1 MMCKYKNLLS
11 TIKLILRIA
20 APSTILLLV
29 LTIISGLLPGLLVI
43 VEEDFINTVVAF
55 TSTINV
61 QAIIVQFFLF
71 AFVLLLEWLVAIV
84 NKYFFIVNKESIRR
98 NIYKMMFSA
107 VKNVAFKNLEEAANQ
122 DLVMR
127 VFKTPEIHLSRLIK
141 NSLTLLKYAVT
152 IGSLFVLLFNQI
164 GIKSFIIII
173 ASILVAVVAKKGGK
187 RVYDLEVENSGE
199 KRRVDYFDSMIMD
212 KEFADERILFSFF
225 KKINNKW
232 KKKATGL
239 IEQQAKLNK
248 IIFAQEKTA
257 SIVLYIISFV
267 IILLLVGPVKNGRI
281 TIGFMIAFVNATF
294 NLSNMVS
301 RIFADALSKIY
312 EEIGYVKDF
321 WRLQDLSVVKKVTY
335 GDRALETINSI
346 QFRNVSF
353 KYPGTE
359 KYVLKNC
366 SFRMEGNR
374 KYALIG
380 INGAGKSTIVK
391 LIKGLY
397 CDYEGTILINDIN
410 LREFSAENFST
421 EVAVVSQDFSKFQ
434 VSFLEN
440 INLGRKHEIE
450 DNTKILDMFEKLNFN
465 KLTNDINLN
474 SKIGKIYPENIDLSL
489 GVWQKLAISRALLSE
504 ASLLIFDEP
513 TASLD
518 PLAEQR
524 VYDQILDL
532 SRNRMSILISHRLGS
547 VKSSEDIYL
556 LEEGQVKMHGS
567 HEKLMRNSDL
577 YREMYNKQK
586 GWYQDA

>member
-489 GVWQKLAISRALLSE
+489 GEWQKLAISRALLSE

-567 HEKLMRNSDL
+567 HEIGR
-577 YREMYNKQK
+577 
-586 GWYQDA
+586 AHV

>member
-1 MMCKYKNLLS
+1 MAGKYKNLLS

-489 GVWQKLAISRALLSE
+489 GEWQKLAISRALLSE

>member
-421 EVAVVSQDFSKFQ
+421 EVAAVSQDFSKFQ

-489 GVWQKLAISRALLSE
+489 GEWQKLAISRALLSE

>member
-366 SFRMEGNR
+366 SFRMEGNG

-489 GVWQKLAISRALLSE
+489 GEWQKLAISRALLSE

>member
-489 GVWQKLAISRALLSE
+489 GEWQKLAISRALLSE

-577 YREMYNKQK
+577 YREM
-586 GWYQDA
+586 

>member
-489 GVWQKLAISRALLSE
+489 GEWQKLAISRALLSE

-577 YREMYNKQK
+577 YREMYNKL
-586 GWYQDA
+586 

>member
-71 AFVLLLEWLVAIV
+71 AFVLLLDCRVALFNMVFLIV
-84 NKYFFIVNKESIRR
+84 HNESIRR

-489 GVWQKLAISRALLSE
+489 GEWQKLAISRALLSE

>member
-199 KRRVDYFDSMIMD
+199 KRRVDYFDSVIMD

-489 GVWQKLAISRALLSE
+489 GEWQKLAISRALLSE

>member
-84 NKYFFIVNKESIRR
+84 NKDFFIVNKESIRR

-489 GVWQKLAISRALLSE
+489 GEWQKLAISRALLSE

>member
-29 LTIISGLLPGLLVI
+29 LTIIVI

-421 EVAVVSQDFSKFQ
+421 EVAVVSQ

-489 GVWQKLAISRALLSE
+489 GEWQKLAISRALLSE

>member
-489 GVWQKLAISRALLSE
+489 GEWQKLAISRALLSE

-567 HEKLMRNSDL
+567 HEKLMRNGDL

>member
-374 KYALIG
+374 KYALIE

-489 GVWQKLAISRALLSE
+489 GEWQKLAISRALLSE

>member
-199 KRRVDYFDSMIMD
+199 KRRVDYFDSMM
-212 KEFADERILFSFF
+212 
-225 KKINNKW
+225 
-232 KKKATGL
+232 
-239 IEQQAKLNK
+239 
-248 IIFAQEKTA
+248 
-257 SIVLYIISFV
+257 
-267 IILLLVGPVKNGRI
+267 LL
-281 TIGFMIAFVNATF
+281 T
-294 NLSNMVS
+294 S
-301 RIFADALSKIY
+301 
-312 EEIGYVKDF
+312 
-321 WRLQDLSVVKKVTY
+321 
-335 GDRALETINSI
+335 
-346 QFRNVSF
+346 
-353 KYPGTE
+353 
-359 KYVLKNC
+359 
-366 SFRMEGNR
+366 
-374 KYALIG
+374 
-380 INGAGKSTIVK
+380 
-391 LIKGLY
+391 
-397 CDYEGTILINDIN
+397 
-410 LREFSAENFST
+410 
-421 EVAVVSQDFSKFQ
+421 
-434 VSFLEN
+434 
-440 INLGRKHEIE
+440 
-450 DNTKILDMFEKLNFN
+450 
-465 KLTNDINLN
+465 
-474 SKIGKIYPENIDLSL
+474 
-489 GVWQKLAISRALLSE
+489 
-504 ASLLIFDEP
+504 
-513 TASLD
+513 
-518 PLAEQR
+518 
-524 VYDQILDL
+524 
-532 SRNRMSILISHRLGS
+532 
-547 VKSSEDIYL
+547 
-556 LEEGQVKMHGS
+556 
-567 HEKLMRNSDL
+567 
-577 YREMYNKQK
+577 
-586 GWYQDA
+586 

>member
-489 GVWQKLAISRALLSE
+489 GEWQKLAISRALLSE

>member
-353 KYPGTE
+353 KYPGIE

-489 GVWQKLAISRALLSE
+489 GEWQKLAISRALLSE

>member
-141 NSLTLLKYAVT
+141 NSLTLLKYEVT

-489 GVWQKLAISRALLSE
+489 GEWQKLAISRALLSE

>member
-1 MMCKYKNLLS
+1 MCKYKNLLS

-122 DLVMR
+122 DLVM
-127 VFKTPEIHLSRLIK
+127 

-239 IEQQAKLNK
+239 IEQQAKLK
-248 IIFAQEKTA
+248 KKQQ
-257 SIVLYIISFV
+257 VLYFISY
-267 IILLLVGPVKNGRI
+267 LLLL
-281 TIGFMIAFVNATF
+281 FFF
-294 NLSNMVS
+294 
-301 RIFADALSKIY
+301 
-312 EEIGYVKDF
+312 
-321 WRLQDLSVVKKVTY
+321 
-335 GDRALETINSI
+335 
-346 QFRNVSF
+346 
-353 KYPGTE
+353 
-359 KYVLKNC
+359 
-366 SFRMEGNR
+366 
-374 KYALIG
+374 
-380 INGAGKSTIVK
+380 
-391 LIKGLY
+391 
-397 CDYEGTILINDIN
+397 
-410 LREFSAENFST
+410 
-421 EVAVVSQDFSKFQ
+421 
-434 VSFLEN
+434 
-440 INLGRKHEIE
+440 
-450 DNTKILDMFEKLNFN
+450 
-465 KLTNDINLN
+465 
-474 SKIGKIYPENIDLSL
+474 
-489 GVWQKLAISRALLSE
+489 
-504 ASLLIFDEP
+504 
-513 TASLD
+513 
-518 PLAEQR
+518 
-524 VYDQILDL
+524 
-532 SRNRMSILISHRLGS
+532 
-547 VKSSEDIYL
+547 
-556 LEEGQVKMHGS
+556 
-567 HEKLMRNSDL
+567 
-577 YREMYNKQK
+577 
-586 GWYQDA
+586 

>member
-489 GVWQKLAISRALLSE
+489 GEWQKLAISRALLSE

-547 VKSSEDIYL
+547 VKSSEDIFL

>member
-225 KKINNKW
+225 
-232 KKKATGL
+232 
-239 IEQQAKLNK
+239 
-248 IIFAQEKTA
+248 
-257 SIVLYIISFV
+257 
-267 IILLLVGPVKNGRI
+267 
-281 TIGFMIAFVNATF
+281 
-294 NLSNMVS
+294 
-301 RIFADALSKIY
+301 
-312 EEIGYVKDF
+312 
-321 WRLQDLSVVKKVTY
+321 
-335 GDRALETINSI
+335 
-346 QFRNVSF
+346 
-353 KYPGTE
+353 
-359 KYVLKNC
+359 
-366 SFRMEGNR
+366 
-374 KYALIG
+374 
-380 INGAGKSTIVK
+380 
-391 LIKGLY
+391 
-397 CDYEGTILINDIN
+397 
-410 LREFSAENFST
+410 
-421 EVAVVSQDFSKFQ
+421 
-434 VSFLEN
+434 
-440 INLGRKHEIE
+440 
-450 DNTKILDMFEKLNFN
+450 
-465 KLTNDINLN
+465 
-474 SKIGKIYPENIDLSL
+474 
-489 GVWQKLAISRALLSE
+489 
-504 ASLLIFDEP
+504 
-513 TASLD
+513 
-518 PLAEQR
+518 
-524 VYDQILDL
+524 
-532 SRNRMSILISHRLGS
+532 
-547 VKSSEDIYL
+547 
-556 LEEGQVKMHGS
+556 
-567 HEKLMRNSDL
+567 
-577 YREMYNKQK
+577 
-586 GWYQDA
+586 

>member
-98 NIYKMMFSA
+98 NIYKMMFLA

-489 GVWQKLAISRALLSE
+489 GEWQKLAISRALLSE

>member
-225 KKINNKW
+225 KKINN
-232 KKKATGL
+232 
-239 IEQQAKLNK
+239 
-248 IIFAQEKTA
+248 F
-257 SIVLYIISFV
+257 
-267 IILLLVGPVKNGRI
+267 
-281 TIGFMIAFVNATF
+281 
-294 NLSNMVS
+294 
-301 RIFADALSKIY
+301 
-312 EEIGYVKDF
+312 
-321 WRLQDLSVVKKVTY
+321 
-335 GDRALETINSI
+335 
-346 QFRNVSF
+346 
-353 KYPGTE
+353 
-359 KYVLKNC
+359 C
-366 SFRMEGNR
+366 
-374 KYALIG
+374 
-380 INGAGKSTIVK
+380 GKRR
-391 LIKGLY
+391 Y
-397 CDYEGTILINDIN
+397 C
-410 LREFSAENFST
+410 FS
-421 EVAVVSQDFSKFQ
+421 
-434 VSFLEN
+434 
-440 INLGRKHEIE
+440 
-450 DNTKILDMFEKLNFN
+450 
-465 KLTNDINLN
+465 
-474 SKIGKIYPENIDLSL
+474 
-489 GVWQKLAISRALLSE
+489 
-504 ASLLIFDEP
+504 
-513 TASLD
+513 
-518 PLAEQR
+518 
-524 VYDQILDL
+524 
-532 SRNRMSILISHRLGS
+532 
-547 VKSSEDIYL
+547 
-556 LEEGQVKMHGS
+556 
-567 HEKLMRNSDL
+567 
-577 YREMYNKQK
+577 
-586 GWYQDA
+586 

>member
-450 DNTKILDMFEKLNFN
+450 DNTKILEMFEKLNFN

-489 GVWQKLAISRALLSE
+489 GEWQKLAISRALLSE

>member
-281 TIGFMIAFVNATF
+281 TIGFMIAFV
-294 NLSNMVS
+294 
-301 RIFADALSKIY
+301 K
-312 EEIGYVKDF
+312 
-321 WRLQDLSVVKKVTY
+321 
-335 GDRALETINSI
+335 
-346 QFRNVSF
+346 
-353 KYPGTE
+353 
-359 KYVLKNC
+359 
-366 SFRMEGNR
+366 
-374 KYALIG
+374 
-380 INGAGKSTIVK
+380 
-391 LIKGLY
+391 
-397 CDYEGTILINDIN
+397 
-410 LREFSAENFST
+410 
-421 EVAVVSQDFSKFQ
+421 
-434 VSFLEN
+434 
-440 INLGRKHEIE
+440 
-450 DNTKILDMFEKLNFN
+450 
-465 KLTNDINLN
+465 
-474 SKIGKIYPENIDLSL
+474 
-489 GVWQKLAISRALLSE
+489 
-504 ASLLIFDEP
+504 
-513 TASLD
+513 
-518 PLAEQR
+518 
-524 VYDQILDL
+524 
-532 SRNRMSILISHRLGS
+532 
-547 VKSSEDIYL
+547 
-556 LEEGQVKMHGS
+556 
-567 HEKLMRNSDL
+567 
-577 YREMYNKQK
+577 
-586 GWYQDA
+586 

>member
-489 GVWQKLAISRALLSE
+489 GEWQKLAISRALLSE

-532 SRNRMSILISHRLGS
+532 SRNRMSICLIISNTSKDFSSH
-547 VKSSEDIYL
+547 L
-556 LEEGQVKMHGS
+556 LII
-567 HEKLMRNSDL
+567 L
-577 YREMYNKQK
+577 
-586 GWYQDA
+586 

>member
-225 KKINNKW
+225 KKINN
-232 KKKATGL
+232 
-239 IEQQAKLNK
+239 
-248 IIFAQEKTA
+248 
-257 SIVLYIISFV
+257 
-267 IILLLVGPVKNGRI
+267 
-281 TIGFMIAFVNATF
+281 
-294 NLSNMVS
+294 
-301 RIFADALSKIY
+301 
-312 EEIGYVKDF
+312 
-321 WRLQDLSVVKKVTY
+321 
-335 GDRALETINSI
+335 
-346 QFRNVSF
+346 
-353 KYPGTE
+353 
-359 KYVLKNC
+359 
-366 SFRMEGNR
+366 
-374 KYALIG
+374 
-380 INGAGKSTIVK
+380 
-391 LIKGLY
+391 
-397 CDYEGTILINDIN
+397 
-410 LREFSAENFST
+410 
-421 EVAVVSQDFSKFQ
+421 
-434 VSFLEN
+434 
-440 INLGRKHEIE
+440 
-450 DNTKILDMFEKLNFN
+450 
-465 KLTNDINLN
+465 
-474 SKIGKIYPENIDLSL
+474 LSL
-489 GVWQKLAISRALLSE
+489 IH
-504 ASLLIFDEP
+504 I
-513 TASLD
+513 
-518 PLAEQR
+518 
-524 VYDQILDL
+524 
-532 SRNRMSILISHRLGS
+532 
-547 VKSSEDIYL
+547 
-556 LEEGQVKMHGS
+556 
-567 HEKLMRNSDL
+567 
-577 YREMYNKQK
+577 
-586 GWYQDA
+586 

>member
-84 NKYFFIVNKESIRR
+84 NKYFFTVNKESIRR

-489 GVWQKLAISRALLSE
+489 GEWQKLAISRALLSE

>member
-152 IGSLFVLLFNQI
+152 IGSLFLLLFNQI

-489 GVWQKLAISRALLSE
+489 GEWQKLAISRALLSE

>member
-71 AFVLLLEWLVAIV
+71 AFVLLLEWLVAIF

-489 GVWQKLAISRALLSE
+489 GEWQKLAISRALLSE

>member
-391 LIKGLY
+391 LIKCLY

-489 GVWQKLAISRALLSE
+489 GEWQKLAISRALLSE

>member
-141 NSLTLLKYAVT
+141 NSLTLLKNAVT

-489 GVWQKLAISRALLSE
+489 GEWQKLAISRALLSE

>member
-489 GVWQKLAISRALLSE
+489 GEWQKLAISRALLSE

-532 SRNRMSILISHRLGS
+532 SRNRTSILVSHRLGS

>member
-1 MMCKYKNLLS
+1 MMCKSENLLS

-225 KKINNKW
+225 KKIHTKW
-232 KKKATGL
+232 KKKATRL

-489 GVWQKLAISRALLSE
+489 GEWQKLAISRALLSE

>member
-122 DLVMR
+122 DIVMR

-489 GVWQKLAISRALLSE
+489 GEWQKLAISRALLSE

>member
-107 VKNVAFKNLEEAANQ
+107 VKNVAFKNIEEAANQ

-489 GVWQKLAISRALLSE
+489 GEWQKLAISR
-504 ASLLIFDEP
+504 
-513 TASLD
+513 
-518 PLAEQR
+518 
-524 VYDQILDL
+524 
-532 SRNRMSILISHRLGS
+532 
-547 VKSSEDIYL
+547 
-556 LEEGQVKMHGS
+556 
-567 HEKLMRNSDL
+567 
-577 YREMYNKQK
+577 
-586 GWYQDA
+586 

>member
-225 KKINNKW
+225 YIINNKW

-489 GVWQKLAISRALLSE
+489 GEWQKLAISRALLSE

>member
-29 LTIISGLLPGLLVI
+29 LTIISDLLPGLLVI

-489 GVWQKLAISRALLSE
+489 GEWQKLAISRALLSE

>member
-440 INLGRKHEIE
+440 TNLGRKHEIE

-489 GVWQKLAISRALLSE
+489 GEWQKLAISRALLSE

>member
-489 GVWQKLAISRALLSE
+489 GEWQKLAISRALLSE

-556 LEEGQVKMHGS
+556 LEEGQVKMRGS

>member
-71 AFVLLLEWLVAIV
+71 AFVLLLEWLVAIA

-489 GVWQKLAISRALLSE
+489 GEWQKLAISRALLSE